1 MSNPA
6 PVTILFVCEGMD
18 AMRTSIA
25 SIESRMIQSDRATT
39 RSQEQAAKER
49 VKNAA
54 AERKA
59 RLAEYTEL
67 FKQVDAQEKSATKAA
82 KKSAD
87 EKVKATEDEAK
98 RKERIRENS
107 MRMAHQL
114 LEQEVR
120 DEKKAADDKVRAA
133 TMAAKRIES
142 ANEGAMRRE
151 VSLRRRYGNAMGRG
165 AMSGAGS
172 MLGSAAS
179 MMGMAMSV
187 GGGFALADATRKELS
202 FERSVAQASNMSY
215 IPGTTTRAQ
224 VDPSVISG
232 MSKGTQAL
240 TNIDKEDVAN
250 GIKRYVGLSSDFEG
264 LHGKTSSGKSGL
276 DELAILSK
284 ASGTDFTQL
293 MEAAAS
299 IKANNQG
306 MSADGLITSMRQL
319 LGAGKQGT
327 IPLDQLA
334 SHVGMIQ
341 ASATMY
347 AGSSTTE
354 GLAKNQSSLLGLAQL
369 AGRATGGDAERAATS
384 VKDFS
389 TDLMKEGHKAD
400 LTPSMLYEGGK
411 SVNGML
417 APDQLLANLFEKTK
431 GAPDIAQ
438 KALGQRSLP
447 IFEALKPI
455 FDAAEAVKKG
465 SGVGAVQ
472 DTVKKF
478 ENQSC
483 SAADTM
489 LEFNV
494 VMATNTEKLD
504 AAFKHIEETIE
515 TKAVPFIERFANGL
529 TKHEPEIDKFL
540 SAVAAVAEFM
550 VSHPW
555 EVLFAIMEKNMIG
568 SIVKAGIGVAI
579 KQAMVQAMGGGSG
592 TLGAVGSSGGFV
604 GAGGVAGA
612 LAAGAIITTLAV
624 TTATIGMAIIDAWGD
639 SKNKEN
645 EEDVALGQKIDN
657 SVRGVDVT
665 YDAKGNV
672 IGAKN
677 ASVQKQIADLQEQRE
692 KVQKNLDDSLDT
704 TAPMSESY
712 GSDSDGARVD
722 AMTKLL
728 EQIDTKL
735 AQIAGNTANQKP
747 FRFSPIY
754 GDRPEYVT
762 TDGSGGNDSRN
773 RPQTDRAGA
782 K

>member
-1 MSNPA
+1 MSTTPA
-6 PVTILFVCEGMD
+6 PVVIQFICEGMD
-18 AMRTSIA
+18 AMRASIA

-59 RLAEYTEL
+59 RLAEYAEL
-67 FKQVDAQEKSATKAA
+67 FKQVDAQEKAATKAA

-165 AMSGAGS
+165 ALSGAGS

-202 FERSVAQASNMSY
+202 FERSVAQASNMAY

-240 TNIDKEDVAN
+240 TNLDKEDVAN

-264 LHGKTSSGKSGL
+264 LHGTTSSGKSGL

-306 MSADGLITSMRQL
+306 MTADGLITSMRQL

-334 SHVGMIQ
+334 AHVGMIQ
-341 ASATMY
+341 ASASMY

-354 GLAKNQSSLLGLAQL
+354 GMTRNQSSLLGLVQL
-369 AGRATGGDAERAATS
+369 AGRATGGDAARAAMS

-389 TDLMKEGHKAD
+389 ADLMKEGHKAG
-400 LTPSMLYEGGK
+400 LTKDMLYEGGDSK
-411 SVNGML
+411 KGML
-417 APDQLLANLFEKTK
+417 APDQLLANLFAKTG

-455 FDAAEAVKKG
+455 FDAAEKAQKG

-472 DTVKKF
+472 STVKGF
-478 ENQSC
+478 ENQSY

-489 LEFNV
+489 KEFNA
-494 VMATNTEKLD
+494 VMATNSEKLD

-555 EVLFAIMEKNMIG
+555 EVLFGLMEKAMLG
-568 SIVKAGIGVAI
+568 DMAKAAIGVAV
-579 KQAMVQAMGGGSG
+579 KQAMVQAIGGAPGGG
-592 TLGAVGSSGGFV
+592 TLGKVGSSGGFV
-604 GAGGVAGA
+604 GSGGAMGA
-612 LAAGAIITTLAV
+612 LAAGATIAALAI
-624 TTATIGMAIIDAWGD
+624 TTATIGMAIIDQMAD
-639 SKNKEN
+639 SSAKKSREKFAQSATVQNDLAGTKAKLDSSGNLIGATKMTN
-645 EEDVALGQKIDN
+645 EEQASALTGDAARLKSTEGELMKHLGDEKGREAYSEEQK
-657 SVRGVDVT
+657 
-665 YDAKGNV
+665 
-672 IGAKN
+672 
-677 ASVQKQIADLQEQRE
+677 L
-692 KVQKNLDDSLDT
+692 
-704 TAPMSESY
+704 
-712 GSDSDGARVD
+712 
-722 AMTKLL
+722 
-728 EQIDTKL
+728 L
-735 AQIAGNTANQKP
+735 AQIDSKLATIAANSNNNGNW
-747 FRFSPIY
+747 RFDQHPTPYGSPNWVETSASS
-754 GDRPEYVT
+754 GPPQRNGPQSEPARG
-762 TDGSGGNDSRN
+762 GSR
-773 RPQTDRAGA
+773 
-782 K
+782 